1 MSDEI
6 DLDEIERKAYRETVK
21 DGFTEIL
28 LGILLLY
35 TSLTW
40 LRPGA
45 TSAFIPMFIIFG
57 PRVLEA
63 LKQRYTYPRI
73 GYVKIKVEDGGKIA
87 KGIFG
92 YMLVVFALLVVV
104 LGSVYW
110 GRWSSDL
117 IYRWTPTFMGAM
129 LLGAMLYVQ
138 GRSGEDKNYAYGIL
152 ALLVGIPFSLYDF
165 EPVMMGL
172 VAYLQLTGWASLLIG
187 LVTFMRFRSRYPLQ
201 KAENS
206 ELEGVDDD
214 MSLVGRH

>member
-1 MSDEI
+1 M
-6 DLDEIERKAYRETVK
+6 K

-28 LGILLLY
+28 LGVLLLY
-35 TSLTW
+35 SSLTW
-40 LRPGA
+40 LRPGV

-57 PRVLEA
+57 PRILEA

-73 GYVKIKVEDGGKIA
+73 GYVKLKVEDGREIA

-92 YMLVVFALLVVV
+92 YMLVVFALMVVV

-117 IYRWTPTFMGAM
+117 VYGWTPAFMGAM
-129 LLGAMLYVQ
+129 LLGGMLYYQ
-138 GRSGEDKNYAYGIL
+138 GRSGEDKNYVYGIL
-152 ALLVGIPFSLYDF
+152 ALLVGIAFSLYDF

-172 VAYLQLTGWASLLIG
+172 VDYLQLTGWASILIG

-201 KAENS
+201 KAEDS
-206 ELEGVDDD
+206 ELEGVDDN
-214 MSLVGRH
+214 MSSVGRD

>member
-1 MSDEI
+1 M
-6 DLDEIERKAYRETVK
+6 K

-28 LGILLLY
+28 LGVLLLY
-35 TSLTW
+35 NSLTW
-40 LRPGA
+40 LRPGV
-45 TSAFIPMFIIFG
+45 TSAFIPLFIIFG
-57 PRVLEA
+57 PRILER

-73 GYVKIKVEDGGKIA
+73 GYVKITVEDGGKIA

-92 YMLVVFALLVVV
+92 YMLVVVALMVVV
-104 LGSVYW
+104 LGSFYW

-117 IYRWTPTFMGAM
+117 IYRWTPTLVGAM
-129 LLGAMLYVQ
+129 LLGGMLYYQ

-152 ALLVGIPFSLYDF
+152 ALLAGIAFSLYDF

-187 LVTFMRFRSRYPLQ
+187 FVTFMRFRSRYPLQ
-201 KAENS
+201 KAEDS
-206 ELEGVDDD
+206 ELEGVDDE